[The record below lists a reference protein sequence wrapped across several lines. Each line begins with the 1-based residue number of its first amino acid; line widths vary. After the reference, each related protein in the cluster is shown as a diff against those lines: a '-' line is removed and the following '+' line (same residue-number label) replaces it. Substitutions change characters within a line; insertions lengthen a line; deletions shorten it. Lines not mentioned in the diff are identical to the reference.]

1 MGQSNNLSIME
12 TEERRCEG
20 QVAFVKEER
29 AQIFNVFDTEILYNV
44 TIEDCQ
50 RRCLAADT

>member
-1 MGQSNNLSIME
+1 ME